1 MNKSGIGNNDKSY
14 SNNIYSLKEDK
25 KSDVKK
31 LEKLL
36 EELERFGFGEITVQ

>member
-1 MNKSGIGNNDKSY
+1 MDEQGIGDND
-14 SNNIYSLKEDK
+14 

-31 LEKLL
+31 LEKFL